1 MIFLQNLAE
10 VDRYFS
16 EVRKE
21 LTFMKPKCQISDI
34 ALRWL
39 GFCLTGMIIVGAL
52 CWQKFERVSGGT
64 WLAKALSRMFRHSPG
79 IHWDYLLIASTKYLL
94 KVFNIKEGHLV
105 IDDLDRM
112 RSKRTSKIWGAHKTY
127 NKKGGGFINAQN
139 IVMLVL
145 VSNKVT
151 MPVGFMFYRPDP
163 DQKAWRNNDKKLK
176 EQKIPKSMRPPQPDR
191 NKKFPTKKKI
201 AAKLLHKFKWYHS
214 NITVKSIEADNA
226 YLSAEMRLWCAQVY
240 PKANF
245 NSQLK
250 KTQKVKVGKKREVSV
265 DRYFSSSKLHK
276 KTLNIRGKL
285 TKVIEFTS
293 ARLHVKSLKRR
304 MHVVAFRYEGE
315 NKLRYICSS
324 QLTWRA
330 EDIILSY
337 GFRWLVE
344 VVIEDWKLYDGWGQ
358 GACQYGI
365 EGAHRGVQLSLLL
378 DHFLLQHSSQ
388 RRLHREGKPLQTA
401 GSLKNSLQLDS
412 LYQTIRTILEFDN
425 PQKKLDELMQT
436 MRSLLFTRLSDKH
449 MSGRE
454 LKKLEPSVALAK
466 KFG

>member
-10 VDRYFS
+10 VDRYCS
-16 EVRKE
+16 EIRNE
-21 LTFMKPKCQISDI
+21 LAFMKPKCQMSDK

-39 GFCLTGMIIVGAL
+39 GFCITGLIIVGAL

-64 WLAKALSRMFRHSPG
+64 WFARSLSRMFRKSSS

-94 KVFNIKEGHLV
+94 KVFNVKEGHLV
-105 IDDLDRM
+105 IDDLDRA

-127 NKKGGGFINAQN
+127 NKKGGGYINAQN
-139 IVMLVL
+139 IVLLVL
-145 VSNKVT
+145 VTRKIT
-151 MPVGFMFYRPDP
+151 IPVGFMFYRPDP
-163 DQKAWRNNDKKLK
+163 EQKAWRIKDKKLK
-176 EQKIPKSMRPPQPDR
+176 EQGYPKSMRPPQPERDK
-191 NKKFPTKKKI
+191 NFPTKKKI
-201 AAKLLHKFKWYHS
+201 AARLLYQFKCH
-214 NITVKSIEADNA
+214 NNKIVIKSIEADNA
-226 YLSAEMRLWCAQVY
+226 YLSREMRIWCARAF

-250 KTQKVKVGKKREVSV
+250 RTQKVKVGKKREISV
-265 DRYFSSSKLHK
+265 QQYFSSTRLIK

-285 TKVIEFTS
+285 SKSIEFAS
-293 ARLHVKSLKRR
+293 ARLFVKSLNRK

-315 NKLRYICSS
+315 EKLRYICAS

-358 GACQYGI
+358 EACQYGI
-365 EGAHRGVQLSLLL
+365 EGAYRGVQLSLLL
-378 DHFLLQHSSQ
+378 DHFLLQHPSQ
-388 RRLHREGKPLQTA
+388 RRLHREGKPLQTV
-401 GSLKNSLQLDS
+401 GTLKNALKLDS
-412 LYQTIRTILEFDN
+412 LHQTIKTILEFEN
-425 PQKKLDELMQT
+425 PKKKLDELMQT
-436 MRSLLFTRLSDKH
+436 MRDLLFIRSSDKH

-454 LKKLEPSVALAK
+454 LKDLRPSPALLK
-466 KFG
+466 KYG